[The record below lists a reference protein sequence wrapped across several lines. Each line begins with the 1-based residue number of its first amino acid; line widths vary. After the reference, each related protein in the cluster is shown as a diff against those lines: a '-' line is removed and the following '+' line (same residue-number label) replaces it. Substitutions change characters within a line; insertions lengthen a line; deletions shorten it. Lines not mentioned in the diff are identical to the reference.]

1 MPKITVNDVGAIG
14 IVADTPPEEL
24 PFNAWTAGKNVRMSE
39 GKVERFL
46 GHLQIFDPPT
56 VAPHFLMNFWSP
68 VGTNFWL
75 LPGLQKVYVWDGS
88 AHTNITRQSA
98 GVDVNYSATAI
109 LGWTGGLLGDIP
121 VINNG
126 VDDPQQWS
134 PQLVA
139 TKLAA
144 LSNWP
149 ASTKCAALRV
159 FGRYLVALDV
169 TKSGTRYSQMVKW
182 SHRAAAGAVPSS
194 WDPTD
199 STIDAAEFT
208 ISETNGACLD
218 CAKLKGNIN
227 IVYKED
233 SCYIMQYVGG
243 NQVFDI
249 RTLFSTLGMIGKRCM
264 VEIPEGRHVV
274 FALDDVVV
282 HNGSS
287 AQSILVDKLKKR
299 LFSTIDSTNFKHCF
313 LAHNAGF
320 KEVWICYPETGS
332 TYCNKAI
339 IWNYEKKTLGM
350 RDLPNVTYIDSGSVD
365 PDAGSDAWSVASG
378 DWQSD
383 TSVWGEAAFNPA
395 KKRML
400 MAAPADTK
408 LYYPDAGNTANGTVQ
423 QCYVERT
430 GLGIP
435 FEQGSPPDLES
446 SKFFQ
451 RIWPR
456 ITGTNGAIITVTAGI
471 QEVAGGPVEWAP
483 SQNFTIGTQNSF
495 DVFKRGKLLALRFES
510 NADVNWALQGYQVE
524 LRKSG
529 TVNV

>member
-1 MPKITVNDVGAIG
+1 MPKIAVNNVGAIG
-14 IVADTPPEEL
+14 IVADTPAEEL

-46 GHLQIFDPPT
+46 GHQQIYNPPT
-56 VAPHFLMNFWSP
+56 VPPHFLLNLWS
-68 VGTNFWL
+68 GGANYWL
-75 LPGLQKVYVWDGS
+75 LPGLAKVYAWDGS
-88 AHTNITRQSA
+88 AHTNITRQTA
-98 GVDVNYSATAI
+98 AVDVDYNATAL

-121 VINNG
+121 VLNNG
-126 VDDPQQWS
+126 IDDPQIWS
-134 PQLVA
+134 PQTTA
-139 TKLAA
+139 TKLVA
-144 LSNWP
+144 LTNWP
-149 ASTKCAALRV
+149 ANTKAAAMRV

-169 TKSGTRYSQMVKW
+169 TKSGTRYAQMVKW

-194 WDPTD
+194 WDPND

-208 ISETNGACLD
+208 ISETNGACVD

-227 IVYKED
+227 LIYKED

-249 RTLFSTLGMIGKRCM
+249 RTLFSTLGILGKRCV
-264 VEIPEGRHVV
+264 VEIPGGRHVV

-287 AQSILVDKLKKR
+287 VDSILVDKFKKR

-320 KEVWICYPETGS
+320 KEVWVCYPETGS

-339 IWNYEKKTLGM
+339 VWNYEKMSLGV
-350 RDLPNVTYIDSGSVD
+350 RDLPNVTYMDSGLVD
-365 PDAGSDAWSVASG
+365 PDAGSDAWSVSSAA
-378 DWQSD
+378 WESD
-383 TSVWGEAAFNPA
+383 TAVWGEALYNPS
-395 KKRML
+395 KRRLL
-400 MAAPADTK
+400 MACPADTK
-408 LYYPDAGNTANGTVQ
+408 LMYPDVGNTANGTVQ
-423 QCYVERT
+423 QCYIERT

-435 FEQGSPPDLES
+435 FEQNAPPDLES

-456 ITGTNGAIITVTAGI
+456 ITGTAGANITVTAGV
-471 QEVAGGPVEWAP
+471 QDVTNGPVEWDTP
-483 SQNFTIGTQNSF
+483 QQFTIGEQDSF

-529 TVNV
+529 SVSV